1 MTDFV
6 VPANLEDMVPAG
18 EVWGVMEQIA
28 PLLVA
33 PAGDTLIA
41 CQQCGVPRPYF
52 CIYDT
57 RERPEFAHDWTCE
70 SCVGAVRRDAVAAAE
85 G

>member
-1 MTDFV
+1 MTTFE
-6 VPANLEDMVPAG
+6 VPTNLEQMVPEG
-18 EVWGVMEQIA
+18 GVWEVLDQLA
-28 PLLVA
+28 PLLVE

-41 CQQCGVPRPYF
+41 CQQCKVPRPYF

-70 SCVGAVRRDAVAAAE
+70 SCVGAVRRETQAE
-85 G
+85 PS